1 MATVADILNY
11 AKGLAN
17 AHTGVDIDGAYGM
30 QCVDLPNA
38 ISQKFFGKAL
48 WGNAIDLLNS
58 ARGNGYTVFTSG
70 YPRAGDVFVTRES
83 SHGYGH
89 TGVII
94 ENYTGNGVLKTIEQ
108 NYGGV
113 GAAQY
118 ITRSFPTHYGGT
130 IIGWF
135 RFPVTGGS
143 SNTSSTP
150 SNPNT
155 QGDNIPDI
163 SYGGHTFKSADLRK
177 LIFQCVQRNIL
188 PGGAIAQ
195 LYLESNF
202 GDSHVGRVDNNWSGM
217 TGTAQTRPSGVVVT
231 TGSPRPPSEGGYY
244 MHYATL
250 DDFFND
256 WTYTISRYLYNVAG
270 VRNLEDYTR
279 GLFKVGGAVY
289 DYAAVGYDAYIR
301 TMRSVYNG
309 INSQNGGI
317 LDEFN
322 TLWSQGKLLKGIG
335 NVEEIV
341 VNNMSFIFNIK
352 GDPSW
357 NEGTMFFYN
366 GAINKIQ
373 GIHNPEEL
381 KYLQI
386 IWKECTGRDLKP
398 YGWTNKAPVYVRV
411 FGTLQPGNDKESQI
425 MKQLERLKQ
434 QLEDALEGA
443 V

>member
-1 MATVADILNY
+1 MATVADIVNY

-48 WGNAIDLLNS
+48 WGNAIDFLNS
-58 ARGNGYTVFTSG
+58 ARGAGYTVFTTG

-108 NYGGV
+108 NYAGV

-143 SNTSSTP
+143 NSTP
-150 SNPNT
+150 NNPNT
-155 QGDNIPDI
+155 QGDHIPDI
-163 SYGGHTFKSADLRK
+163 NYGGHIFKSADLRK

-231 TGSPRPPSEGGYY
+231 TGSPRPSNEGGYY
-244 MHYATL
+244 MHYANL

-270 VRNLEDYTR
+270 ARNLEDYTR
-279 GLFKVGGAVY
+279 GLFRVGGAVY

-322 TLWSQGKLLKGIG
+322 TLWSQGKLLKGLG
-335 NVEEIV
+335 NVEEMV
-341 VNNMSFIFNIK
+341 VNNMSFMFNIK

-366 GAINKIQ
+366 GAINRIQ
-373 GIHNPEEL
+373 PVHNMEEL
-381 KYLQI
+381 KYMEST
-386 IWKECTGRDLKP
+386 WKECTGRALKT
-398 YGWTNKAPVYVRV
+398 YGWTNMAPVYVRV
-411 FGTLQPGNDKESQI
+411 FGTLEPGNDKESQI
-425 MKQLERLKQ
+425 MKQLERLKKL
-434 QLEDALEGA
+434 LEEA

>member
-1 MATVADILNY
+1 MATVADIVNY

-58 ARGNGYTVFTSG
+58 ARGAGYTVFTTG

-108 NYGGV
+108 NYAGV

-135 RFPVTGGS
+135 RFPVTGGGG
-143 SNTSSTP
+143 SNTP
-150 SNPNT
+150 NNPNT
-155 QGDNIPDI
+155 QGDHIPDI
-163 SYGGHTFKSADLRK
+163 SYGGHTFKTADIRK
-177 LIFQCVQRNIL
+177 LLSQCVQRNIL

-231 TGSPRPPSEGGYY
+231 TGSPRPSNEGGYY
-244 MHYATL
+244 MHYANL

-270 VRNLEDYTR
+270 AKNLEDYTR
-279 GLFKVGGAVY
+279 GLFRVGGAVY
-289 DYAAVGYDAYIR
+289 DYAAVGYDAYVR

-322 TLWSQGKLLKGIG
+322 TLWSQGKLLKGFG
-335 NVEEIV
+335 NVEEMV
-341 VNNMSFIFNIK
+341 VNNMSFMFNIK
-352 GDPSW
+352 GDPNW

-366 GAINKIQ
+366 GAINRIQ
-373 GIHNPEEL
+373 GVHNMEEL
-381 KYLQI
+381 KYMNST
-386 IWKECTGRDLKP
+386 WKECTGRDLKA
-398 YGWTNKAPVYVRV
+398 YGWTNRAPVYVRV

-425 MKQLERLKQ
+425 MKQLERLKKL
-434 QLEDALEGA
+434 LEEA

>member
-1 MATVADILNY
+1 MATVTDIINY

-48 WGNAIDLLNS
+48 WGNAIDFLNS
-58 ARGNGYTVFTSG
+58 ARGAGYTVFTTG

-89 TGVII
+89 TGLII

-108 NYGGV
+108 NYAGV

-118 ITRSFPTHYGGT
+118 ITRSFPTHAGGT

-143 SNTSSTP
+143 SGGSNSTP
-150 SNPNT
+150 DNPNT

-188 PGGAIAQ
+188 PGGAISQ

-231 TGSPRPPSEGGYY
+231 TGSPRPSNEGGYY

-256 WTYTISRYLYNVAG
+256 WTYTISQYLYNVAG
-270 VRNLEDYTR
+270 AKNLEDYTR
-279 GLFKVGGAVY
+279 GLFRVGGAVY
-289 DYAAVGYDAYIR
+289 DYAAVGYDAYVR

-322 TLWSQGKLLKGIG
+322 TLWSQGKLLKGMG
-335 NVEEIV
+335 NVEEMV

-352 GDPSW
+352 GDPNW

-366 GAINKIQ
+366 GAINRIQ

-411 FGTLQPGNDKESQI
+411 FGTLQPDNDKESQV

-434 QLEDALEGA
+434 LLEEA

>member
-1 MATVADILNY
+1 MATVADIVNY

-48 WGNAIDLLNS
+48 WGNAIDFLNS
-58 ARGNGYTVFTSG
+58 ARGAGYTVFTTG

-108 NYGGV
+108 NYAGV

-135 RFPVTGGS
+135 RFPVTGGGG
-143 SNTSSTP
+143 SNTP
-150 SNPNT
+150 NNPNT
-155 QGDNIPDI
+155 QGDHIPDI
-163 SYGGHTFKSADLRK
+163 SYGGHTFKTADIRK
-177 LIFQCVQRNIL
+177 LLFQCVQRNIL

-231 TGSPRPPSEGGYY
+231 TGSPRPSNEGGYY
-244 MHYATL
+244 MHYANL

-270 VRNLEDYTR
+270 AKNLEDYTR
-279 GLFKVGGAVY
+279 GLFRVGGAVY
-289 DYAAVGYDAYIR
+289 DYAAVGYDAYVR

-322 TLWSQGKLLKGIG
+322 TLWSQGKLLKGLG
-335 NVEEIV
+335 NVEEMV
-341 VNNMSFIFNIK
+341 VNNMSFMFNIK
-352 GDPSW
+352 GDPNW

-366 GAINKIQ
+366 GAINRIQ
-373 GIHNPEEL
+373 GVHNMEEL
-381 KYLQI
+381 KYMNST
-386 IWKECTGRDLKP
+386 WKECTGRDLKA
-398 YGWTNKAPVYVRV
+398 YGWTNRAPVYVRV

-425 MKQLERLKQ
+425 MKQLERLKKL
-434 QLEDALEGA
+434 LEEA

>member
-1 MATVADILNY
+1 MATVADIVNY

-48 WGNAIDLLNS
+48 WGNAIDFLNS
-58 ARGNGYTVFTSG
+58 ARGAGYTVFTTG

-108 NYGGV
+108 NYAGV

-143 SNTSSTP
+143 SSTP
-150 SNPNT
+150 NNPNT
-155 QGDNIPDI
+155 QGDHIPDI
-163 SYGGHTFKSADLRK
+163 SYGGHTFKTADIRK
-177 LIFQCVQRNIL
+177 LLFQCVQRNIL

-231 TGSPRPPSEGGYY
+231 TGSPRPSNEGGYY
-244 MHYATL
+244 MHYANL

-270 VRNLEDYTR
+270 AKNLEDYTR
-279 GLFKVGGAVY
+279 GLFRVGGAVY
-289 DYAAVGYDAYIR
+289 DYAAVGYDAYVR

-322 TLWSQGKLLKGIG
+322 TLWSQGKLLKGLG
-335 NVEEIV
+335 NVEEMV
-341 VNNMSFIFNIK
+341 VNNMSFMFNIK
-352 GDPSW
+352 GDPGW

-366 GAINKIQ
+366 GAINRIQ
-373 GIHNPEEL
+373 GVHNMEEL
-381 KYLQI
+381 KYMNST
-386 IWKECTGRDLKP
+386 WKECTGRDLKA
-398 YGWTNKAPVYVRV
+398 YGWTNRAPVYVRV

-425 MKQLERLKQ
+425 MKQLERLKKL
-434 QLEDALEGA
+434 LEEA

>member
-1 MATVADILNY
+1 MATVADIVNY

-58 ARGNGYTVFTSG
+58 ARGAGYTVFTTG

-108 NYGGV
+108 NYAGV

-143 SNTSSTP
+143 DNTP
-150 SNPNT
+150 NNPNT
-155 QGDNIPDI
+155 QGDHIPDI
-163 SYGGHTFKSADLRK
+163 SYGGHTFKTADIRK
-177 LIFQCVQRNIL
+177 LLFQCVQRNIL

-231 TGSPRPPSEGGYY
+231 TGSPRPSNEGGYY
-244 MHYATL
+244 MHYANL

-270 VRNLEDYTR
+270 AKNLEDYTR
-279 GLFKVGGAVY
+279 GLFRVGGAVY
-289 DYAAVGYDAYIR
+289 DYAAVGYDAYVR

-322 TLWSQGKLLKGIG
+322 TLWSQGKLLKGFG
-335 NVEEIV
+335 NVEEMV
-341 VNNMSFIFNIK
+341 VNNMSFMFNIK
-352 GDPSW
+352 GDPNW

-366 GAINKIQ
+366 GAINRIQ
-373 GIHNPEEL
+373 GVHNMEEL
-381 KYLQI
+381 KYMNST
-386 IWKECTGRDLKP
+386 WKECTGRDLKA
-398 YGWTNKAPVYVRV
+398 YGWTNRAPVYVRV

-425 MKQLERLKQ
+425 MKQLERLKKL
-434 QLEDALEGA
+434 LEEA

>member
-1 MATVADILNY
+1 MATVADIVNY

-48 WGNAIDLLNS
+48 WGNAIDFLNS
-58 ARGNGYTVFTSG
+58 ARGAGYTVFTTG

-89 TGVII
+89 TGLII

-108 NYGGV
+108 NYAGV

-143 SNTSSTP
+143 SSTP
-150 SNPNT
+150 NNPNT
-155 QGDNIPDI
+155 QGDHIPDI
-163 SYGGHTFKSADLRK
+163 SYGGHTFKTADIRK
-177 LIFQCVQRNIL
+177 LLFQCVQRNIL

-231 TGSPRPPSEGGYY
+231 TGSPRPSNEGGYY
-244 MHYATL
+244 MHYANL

-270 VRNLEDYTR
+270 AKNLEDYTR
-279 GLFKVGGAVY
+279 GLFRVGGAVY
-289 DYAAVGYDAYIR
+289 DYAAVGYDAYVR

-322 TLWSQGKLLKGIG
+322 TLWSQGKLLKGLG
-335 NVEEIV
+335 NVEEMV
-341 VNNMSFIFNIK
+341 VNNMSFMFNIK

-366 GAINKIQ
+366 GAINRIQ
-373 GIHNPEEL
+373 GVHNMEEL
-381 KYLQI
+381 KYMNST
-386 IWKECTGRDLKP
+386 WKECTGRDLKA
-398 YGWTNKAPVYVRV
+398 YGWTNRAPVYVRV

-425 MKQLERLKQ
+425 MKQLERLKKL
-434 QLEDALEGA
+434 LEDA

>member
-1 MATVADILNY
+1 MASVTDILNY

-58 ARGNGYTVFTSG
+58 ARGVGYTVFTTG

-83 SHGYGH
+83 SHNYGH
-89 TGVII
+89 TGLII
-94 ENYTGNGVLKTIEQ
+94 ENYTGNGTLKTIEQ
-108 NYGGV
+108 NYAGV

-118 ITRSFPTHYGGT
+118 INRSFPSHAGGT

-143 SNTSSTP
+143 SSSSDS
-150 SNPNT
+150 SNS
-155 QGDNIPDI
+155 QQQEHIPDI
-163 SYGGHTFKSADLRK
+163 SYGGHTFSSANLRK
-177 LIFQCVQRNIL
+177 LLYHCVTRNIL

-202 GDSHVGRVDNNWSGM
+202 GDSNVGRTDNNWSGM

-231 TGSPRPPSEGGYY
+231 TGSARPASEGGNY
-244 MHYATL
+244 MHYANL

-256 WTYTISRYLYNVAG
+256 WTYLISRYLYNVAG
-270 VRNLEDYTR
+270 AKNIEDYTR

-289 DYAAVGYDAYIR
+289 DYAAIGYSAYIS

-322 TLWSQGKLLKGIG
+322 TLWSQGKLLSGIG
-335 NVEEIV
+335 NVEEII

-381 KYLQI
+381 YYLQI
-386 IWKECTGRDLKP
+386 CWKECTGRDLKP
-398 YGWTNKAPVYVRV
+398 YGWDTSAPVYNRV
-411 FGTLQPGNDKESQI
+411 FGTLVPSNDKQSSI
-425 MKQLERLKQ
+425 MKQLEKMKAKLD
-434 QLEDALEGA
+434 EAL
-443 V
+443 

>member
-1 MATVADILNY
+1 MASVTDILNY

-17 AHTGVDIDGAYGM
+17 ARTGVDIDGAYGM

-58 ARGNGYTVFTSG
+58 ARGVGYTVFTTG

-83 SHGYGH
+83 THGYGH
-89 TGVII
+89 TGLII

-108 NYGGV
+108 NYAGV

-118 ITRSFPTHYGGT
+118 ITRSFPSHAGGT

-143 SNTSSTP
+143 DNTP

-155 QGDNIPDI
+155 QGDHIPDI
-163 SYGGHTFKSADLRK
+163 SYGGHTFKTADIRK
-177 LIFQCVQRNIL
+177 LIYQCVQRNIL

-202 GDSHVGRVDNNWSGM
+202 GDSTVGKTDNNWSGM

-231 TGSPRPPSEGGYY
+231 TGLARPASEGGYY
-244 MHYATL
+244 MHYANL

-270 VRNLEDYTR
+270 AKNLEDYTR
-279 GLFKVGGAVY
+279 GLFRVGGAVY
-289 DYAAVGYDAYIR
+289 DYAAVGYASYIS

-322 TLWSQGKLLKGIG
+322 TLWSQGKLLKGLG
-335 NVEEIV
+335 NVEEMV

-352 GDPSW
+352 GDPNW

-366 GAINKIQ
+366 GAINRIQ

-425 MKQLERLKQ
+425 MKQLERLKKL
-434 QLEDALEGA
+434 LEEAL
-443 V
+443 

>member
-1 MATVADILNY
+1 MATVADIVNY

-48 WGNAIDLLNS
+48 WGNAIDFLNS
-58 ARGNGYTVFTSG
+58 ARGAGYTVFTTG

-94 ENYTGNGVLKTIEQ
+94 ESYTGNGVLKTIEQ
-108 NYGGV
+108 NYAGV

-143 SNTSSTP
+143 DNTP
-150 SNPNT
+150 NNPNT
-155 QGDNIPDI
+155 QGDHIPNI
-163 SYGGHTFKSADLRK
+163 SYGGHTFKTADIRK
-177 LIFQCVQRNIL
+177 LLFQCVQRNIL

-231 TGSPRPPSEGGYY
+231 TGSPRPSNEGGYY
-244 MHYATL
+244 MHYANL

-270 VRNLEDYTR
+270 AKNLEDYTR
-279 GLFKVGGAVY
+279 GLFRVGGAVY
-289 DYAAVGYDAYIR
+289 DYAAVGYDAYVR

-322 TLWSQGKLLKGIG
+322 TLWSQGKLLKGLG
-335 NVEEIV
+335 NVEEMV
-341 VNNMSFIFNIK
+341 VNNMSFMFNIK

-366 GAINKIQ
+366 GAINRIQ
-373 GIHNPEEL
+373 GVHNMEEL
-381 KYLQI
+381 KYMNST
-386 IWKECTGRDLKP
+386 WKECTGRDLKA
-398 YGWTNKAPVYVRV
+398 YGWTNRAPVYVRV
-411 FGTLQPGNDKESQI
+411 FGTLQPDNDKESQI
-425 MKQLERLKQ
+425 MKQLERLKKL
-434 QLEDALEGA
+434 LEEA

>member
-1 MATVADILNY
+1 MATVADIVNY

-48 WGNAIDLLNS
+48 WGNAIDFLNS
-58 ARGNGYTVFTSG
+58 ARGAGYTVFTTG

-108 NYGGV
+108 NYAGV

-135 RFPVTGGS
+135 RFPVTGGGG
-143 SNTSSTP
+143 SNTP
-150 SNPNT
+150 NNPNT
-155 QGDNIPDI
+155 QGDHIPDI
-163 SYGGHTFKSADLRK
+163 SYGGHTFKTADIRK
-177 LIFQCVQRNIL
+177 LLFQCVQRNIL

-231 TGSPRPPSEGGYY
+231 TGSPRPSNEGGYY
-244 MHYATL
+244 MHYANL

-270 VRNLEDYTR
+270 AKNLEDYTR
-279 GLFKVGGAVY
+279 GLFRVGGAVY
-289 DYAAVGYDAYIR
+289 DYAAVGYDAYVR

-322 TLWSQGKLLKGIG
+322 TLWSQGKLLKGLG
-335 NVEEIV
+335 NVEEMV

-352 GDPSW
+352 GDPNW

-366 GAINKIQ
+366 GAINRIQ

-398 YGWTNKAPVYVRV
+398 YGWTNRAPVYVRV

-425 MKQLERLKQ
+425 MKQLERLKKL
-434 QLEDALEGA
+434 LEEA

>member
-1 MATVADILNY
+1 MATVTDILNY

-58 ARGNGYTVFTSG
+58 ARGVGYTVFTTG

-108 NYGGV
+108 NYAGV

-231 TGSPRPPSEGGYY
+231 TGSARPPSEGGYY

-270 VRNLEDYTR
+270 ARNLEDYTR

-335 NVEEIV
+335 NVEEMV
-341 VNNMSFIFNIK
+341 VNNMSFMFNIK
-352 GDPSW
+352 GDPNW

-373 GIHNPEEL
+373 GVHNMEEL
-381 KYLQI
+381 KYMNST
-386 IWKECTGRDLKP
+386 WKECTGRDLKA

-411 FGTLQPGNDKESQI
+411 FGTLEPGNDKESQI
-425 MKQLERLKQ
+425 MKQLERLKEL
-434 QLEDALEGA
+434 LEEA

>member
-1 MATVADILNY
+1 MATVADIVNY

-17 AHTGVDIDGAYGM
+17 AHTGVDIDGVYGM

-48 WGNAIDLLNS
+48 WGNAIDFLNS
-58 ARGNGYTVFTSG
+58 ARGAGYTVFTTG

-108 NYGGV
+108 NYAGV

-135 RFPVTGGS
+135 RFPVTGGGG
-143 SNTSSTP
+143 SNTP
-150 SNPNT
+150 NNPNT
-155 QGDNIPDI
+155 QGDHIPDI
-163 SYGGHTFKSADLRK
+163 SYGGHTFKTADIRK
-177 LIFQCVQRNIL
+177 LLFQCVQRNIL

-231 TGSPRPPSEGGYY
+231 TGSPRPSNEGGYY
-244 MHYATL
+244 MHYANL

-270 VRNLEDYTR
+270 AKNLEDYTR
-279 GLFKVGGAVY
+279 GLFRVGGAVY
-289 DYAAVGYDAYIR
+289 DYAAVGYDAYVR

-322 TLWSQGKLLKGIG
+322 TLWSQGKLLKGLG
-335 NVEEIV
+335 NVEEMV
-341 VNNMSFIFNIK
+341 VNNMSFMFNIK
-352 GDPSW
+352 GDPNW

-366 GAINKIQ
+366 GAINRIQ
-373 GIHNPEEL
+373 GVHNMEEL
-381 KYLQI
+381 KYMNST
-386 IWKECTGRDLKP
+386 WKECTGRDLKA
-398 YGWTNKAPVYVRV
+398 YGWTNRAPVYVRV

-425 MKQLERLKQ
+425 MKQLERLKKL
-434 QLEDALEGA
+434 LEEA

>member
-1 MATVADILNY
+1 MATVADIINY

-48 WGNAIDLLNS
+48 WGNAIDFLNS
-58 ARGNGYTVFTSG
+58 ARGAGYTVFTSG

-89 TGVII
+89 TGLII

-108 NYGGV
+108 NYAGV

-135 RFPVTGGS
+135 RFPVTGGG
-143 SNTSSTP
+143 SNNTP
-150 SNPNT
+150 NNPNT
-155 QGDNIPDI
+155 QGDHIPDI
-163 SYGGHTFKSADLRK
+163 SYGGHTFKTADLRK
-177 LIFQCVQRNIL
+177 LLFQCVQRNIL

-231 TGSPRPPSEGGYY
+231 TGSARPSNEGGYY
-244 MHYATL
+244 MHYANL

-270 VRNLEDYTR
+270 AKNLEDYTR
-279 GLFKVGGAVY
+279 GLFRVGGAVY

-335 NVEEIV
+335 NVEEMV
-341 VNNMSFIFNIK
+341 VNNMSFMFNIK

-366 GAINKIQ
+366 GAINRIQ
-373 GIHNPEEL
+373 GVHNMEEL
-381 KYLQI
+381 KYMNST
-386 IWKECTGRDLKP
+386 WKECTGRDLKA
-398 YGWTNKAPVYVRV
+398 YGWTNRAPVYVRV

-425 MKQLERLKQ
+425 MKQLERLKKL
-434 QLEDALEGA
+434 LEEA

>member
-1 MATVADILNY
+1 MATVADIVNY

-58 ARGNGYTVFTSG
+58 ARGVGYTVFTTG

-108 NYGGV
+108 NYAGV

-118 ITRSFPTHYGGT
+118 VTRSFPTHYGGT

-135 RFPVTGGS
+135 RFPVTGGGG
-143 SNTSSTP
+143 SNTP
-150 SNPNT
+150 NNPNT
-155 QGDNIPDI
+155 QGDHIPDI
-163 SYGGHTFKSADLRK
+163 SYGGHTFKTADIRK
-177 LIFQCVQRNIL
+177 LLFQCVQRNIL

-231 TGSPRPPSEGGYY
+231 TGSPRPSNEGGYY
-244 MHYATL
+244 MHYANL

-270 VRNLEDYTR
+270 AKNLEDYTR
-279 GLFKVGGAVY
+279 GLFRVGGAVY
-289 DYAAVGYDAYIR
+289 DYAAVGYDAYVR

-322 TLWSQGKLLKGIG
+322 TLWSQGKLLKGFG
-335 NVEEIV
+335 NVEEMV
-341 VNNMSFIFNIK
+341 VNNMSFMFNIK
-352 GDPSW
+352 GDPNW

-366 GAINKIQ
+366 GAINRIQ
-373 GIHNPEEL
+373 GVHNMEEL
-381 KYLQI
+381 KYMNST
-386 IWKECTGRDLKP
+386 WKECTGRDLKA
-398 YGWTNKAPVYVRV
+398 YGWTNRAPVYVRV

-425 MKQLERLKQ
+425 MKQLERLKKL
-434 QLEDALEGA
+434 LEEA

>member
-1 MATVADILNY
+1 MATVADIVNY

-48 WGNAIDLLNS
+48 WGNAIDFLNS
-58 ARGNGYTVFTSG
+58 ARGAGYTVFNTG

-108 NYGGV
+108 NYAGV

-143 SNTSSTP
+143 DNTP
-150 SNPNT
+150 NNPNT
-155 QGDNIPDI
+155 QGDHIPDI
-163 SYGGHTFKSADLRK
+163 SYGGHTFKTADIRK
-177 LIFQCVQRNIL
+177 LLFQCVQRNIL

-231 TGSPRPPSEGGYY
+231 TGSPRPSNEGGYY
-244 MHYATL
+244 MHYANL

-270 VRNLEDYTR
+270 ARNLEDYTR
-279 GLFKVGGAVY
+279 GLFRVGGAVY
-289 DYAAVGYDAYIR
+289 DYAAVGYDAYVR

-322 TLWSQGKLLKGIG
+322 TLWSQGKLLKGLG
-335 NVEEIV
+335 NVEEMV
-341 VNNMSFIFNIK
+341 VNNMSFMFNIK

-366 GAINKIQ
+366 GAINRIQ
-373 GIHNPEEL
+373 GVHNMEEL
-381 KYLQI
+381 KYMNST
-386 IWKECTGRDLKP
+386 WKECTGRDLKA
-398 YGWTNKAPVYVRV
+398 YGWTNRAPVYVRV

-425 MKQLERLKQ
+425 MKQLERLKKL
-434 QLEDALEGA
+434 LEEA

>member
-1 MATVADILNY
+1 MATVADIINY

-48 WGNAIDLLNS
+48 WGNAIDFLNS
-58 ARGNGYTVFTSG
+58 ARGAGYTVFTTG
-70 YPRAGDVFVTRES
+70 YPRAGDVFVTRET

-89 TGVII
+89 TGIII

-118 ITRSFPTHYGGT
+118 ITRNFPTHYGGT

-143 SNTSSTP
+143 SDSPNNGNTA
-150 SNPNT
+150 
-155 QGDNIPDI
+155 QEHIPDI
-163 SYGGHTFKSADLRK
+163 SYGGHTFKTSDLRK
-177 LIFQCVQRNIL
+177 LLFQCATRNIL

-202 GDSHVGRVDNNWSGM
+202 GDSNVGRVDNNWSGM

-231 TGSPRPPSEGGYY
+231 TGSPRPASEGGYY
-244 MHYATL
+244 MHYANI

-256 WTYTISRYLYNVAG
+256 WTYLISRYLYNVAG
-270 VRNLEDYTR
+270 AKNLEDYTR
-279 GLFKVGGAVY
+279 GLFRVGGAAY
-289 DYAAVGYDAYIR
+289 DYAAVGYDSYVN

-322 TLWSQGKLLKGIG
+322 TLWSQGKLLSGLG
-335 NVEEIV
+335 NVEEVV
-341 VNNMSFIFNIK
+341 VNNMSFMFNIK

-373 GIHNPEEL
+373 GVHNMEEL
-381 KYLQI
+381 NYMNST
-386 IWKECTGRDLKP
+386 WKECTGRDLKA
-398 YGWTNKAPVYVRV
+398 YGWTNNAPVYVRV
-411 FGTLQPGNDKESQI
+411 FGTLQPGNDTESQI
-425 MKQLERLKQ
+425 MKQLERLKNL
-434 QLEDALEGA
+434 LEEA

>member
-1 MATVADILNY
+1 MATVADIVNY

-58 ARGNGYTVFTSG
+58 ARGVGYTVFTTG

-108 NYGGV
+108 NYAGV

-118 ITRSFPTHYGGT
+118 VTRSFPTHYGGT

-135 RFPVTGGS
+135 RFPVTGGGG
-143 SNTSSTP
+143 SNTP
-150 SNPNT
+150 NNPNT
-155 QGDNIPDI
+155 QGDHIPDI
-163 SYGGHTFKSADLRK
+163 SYGGHTFKTADIRK
-177 LIFQCVQRNIL
+177 LLFQCVQRNIL

-231 TGSPRPPSEGGYY
+231 TGSPRPSNEGGYY
-244 MHYATL
+244 MHYANL

-270 VRNLEDYTR
+270 AKNLEDYTR
-279 GLFKVGGAVY
+279 GLFRVGGAVY
-289 DYAAVGYDAYIR
+289 DYAAVGYDAYVR

-322 TLWSQGKLLKGIG
+322 TLWSQGKLLKGFG
-335 NVEEIV
+335 NVEEMV

-352 GDPSW
+352 GDPNW
-357 NEGTMFFYN
+357 NEGSMFFYN
-366 GAINKIQ
+366 GAINRIQ

-398 YGWTNKAPVYVRV
+398 YGWTNRAPVYVRV

-425 MKQLERLKQ
+425 MKQLERLKKL
-434 QLEDALEGA
+434 LEEA

>member
-1 MATVADILNY
+1 MATVADIVNY

-48 WGNAIDLLNS
+48 WGNAIDFLNS
-58 ARGNGYTVFTSG
+58 ARGAGYTVFTTG

-108 NYGGV
+108 NYAGV

-135 RFPVTGGS
+135 RFPVTGGGGN
-143 SNTSSTP
+143 NTP
-150 SNPNT
+150 NNPNT
-155 QGDNIPDI
+155 QGDHIPDI
-163 SYGGHTFKSADLRK
+163 SYGGHTFKTADLRK

-231 TGSPRPPSEGGYY
+231 TGSPRPSNEGGYY
-244 MHYATL
+244 MHYANL

-270 VRNLEDYTR
+270 ARNLEDYTR
-279 GLFKVGGAVY
+279 GLFRVGGAVY

-322 TLWSQGKLLKGIG
+322 TLWSQGKLLKGLG
-335 NVEEIV
+335 NVEEMV
-341 VNNMSFIFNIK
+341 VNNMSFMFNIK

-366 GAINKIQ
+366 GAINRIQ
-373 GIHNPEEL
+373 GVHNMEEL
-381 KYLQI
+381 KYMNA
-386 IWKECTGRDLKP
+386 IWKECTGRDLKA
-398 YGWTNKAPVYVRV
+398 YGWTNRAPVYVRV

-425 MKQLERLKQ
+425 MKQLERLKKL
-434 QLEDALEGA
+434 LEEA

>member
-1 MATVADILNY
+1 MATVADIINY

-48 WGNAIDLLNS
+48 WGNAIDFLNS
-58 ARGNGYTVFTSG
+58 ARGAGYTVFTSG

-89 TGVII
+89 TGLII

-108 NYGGV
+108 NYAGV

-135 RFPVTGGS
+135 RFPVTGGGGN
-143 SNTSSTP
+143 NTP
-150 SNPNT
+150 NNPNT
-155 QGDNIPDI
+155 QGDHIPDI
-163 SYGGHTFKSADLRK
+163 SYGGHTFKTADLRK
-177 LIFQCVQRNIL
+177 LLFQCVQRNIL

-231 TGSPRPPSEGGYY
+231 TGSARPSNEGGYY
-244 MHYATL
+244 MHYANL

-270 VRNLEDYTR
+270 AKNLEDYTR
-279 GLFKVGGAVY
+279 GLFRVGGAVY

-335 NVEEIV
+335 NVEEMV
-341 VNNMSFIFNIK
+341 VNNMSFMFNIK

-366 GAINKIQ
+366 GAINRIQ
-373 GIHNPEEL
+373 GVHNMEEL
-381 KYLQI
+381 KYMNST
-386 IWKECTGRDLKP
+386 WKECTGRDLKA
-398 YGWTNKAPVYVRV
+398 YGWTNRAPVYVRV

-425 MKQLERLKQ
+425 MKQLERLKKL
-434 QLEDALEGA
+434 LEEA

>member
-1 MATVADILNY
+1 MATVTDIINY

-17 AHTGVDIDGAYGM
+17 AHTGVDIDGVYGM

-48 WGNAIDLLNS
+48 WGNAIDFLNS
-58 ARGNGYTVFTSG
+58 ARGAGYTVFTTG

-89 TGVII
+89 TGLII

-108 NYGGV
+108 NYAGV

-118 ITRSFPTHYGGT
+118 ITRSFPSHAGGT

-143 SNTSSTP
+143 DNTP
-150 SNPNT
+150 NNPNT
-155 QGDNIPDI
+155 QGDHIPDI
-163 SYGGHTFKSADLRK
+163 SYGGHTFKTADIRK
-177 LIFQCVQRNIL
+177 LLFQCVQRNIL

-231 TGSPRPPSEGGYY
+231 TGSPRPSNEGGYY
-244 MHYATL
+244 MHYANL

-270 VRNLEDYTR
+270 AKNLEDYTR
-279 GLFKVGGAVY
+279 GLFRVGGAVY
-289 DYAAVGYDAYIR
+289 DYAAVGYDAYVR

-322 TLWSQGKLLKGIG
+322 TLWSQGKLLKGLG
-335 NVEEIV
+335 NVEEMV
-341 VNNMSFIFNIK
+341 VNNMSFMFNIK
-352 GDPSW
+352 GDPGW

-366 GAINKIQ
+366 GAINRIQ
-373 GIHNPEEL
+373 GVHNMEEL
-381 KYLQI
+381 KYMNST
-386 IWKECTGRDLKP
+386 WKECTGRDLKA
-398 YGWTNKAPVYVRV
+398 YGWTNRAPVYVRV

-425 MKQLERLKQ
+425 MKQLERLKKL
-434 QLEDALEGA
+434 LEEA

>member
-1 MATVADILNY
+1 MATVADIINY

-48 WGNAIDLLNS
+48 WGNAIDFLNS
-58 ARGNGYTVFTSG
+58 ARGAGYTVFTTG

-108 NYGGV
+108 NYAGV

-135 RFPVTGGS
+135 RFPVTGGGDN
-143 SNTSSTP
+143 NTP
-150 SNPNT
+150 NNPNT
-155 QGDNIPDI
+155 QGDHIPDI
-163 SYGGHTFKSADLRK
+163 SYGGHTFKTADLRK

-231 TGSPRPPSEGGYY
+231 TGSPRPSNEGGYY
-244 MHYATL
+244 MHYANL

-270 VRNLEDYTR
+270 ARNLEDYTR
-279 GLFKVGGAVY
+279 GLFRVGGAVY

-322 TLWSQGKLLKGIG
+322 TLWSQGKLLKGLG
-335 NVEEIV
+335 NVEEMV
-341 VNNMSFIFNIK
+341 VNNMSFMFNIK

-366 GAINKIQ
+366 GAINRIQ
-373 GIHNPEEL
+373 GVHNMEEL
-381 KYLQI
+381 KYMNST
-386 IWKECTGRDLKP
+386 WKECTGRDLKA
-398 YGWTNKAPVYVRV
+398 YGWTNRAPVYVRV

-425 MKQLERLKQ
+425 MKQLERLKKL
-434 QLEDALEGA
+434 LEEA

>member
-1 MATVADILNY
+1 MATVADIVNY

-58 ARGNGYTVFTSG
+58 ARGAGYTVFTTG

-108 NYGGV
+108 NYAGV

-118 ITRSFPTHYGGT
+118 VTRSFPTHYGGT

-135 RFPVTGGS
+135 RFPVTGGGG
-143 SNTSSTP
+143 SNTP
-150 SNPNT
+150 NNPNT
-155 QGDNIPDI
+155 QGDHIPDI
-163 SYGGHTFKSADLRK
+163 SYGGHTFKTADIRK
-177 LIFQCVQRNIL
+177 LLFQCVQRNIL

-231 TGSPRPPSEGGYY
+231 TGSPRPSNEGGYY
-244 MHYATL
+244 MHYANL

-270 VRNLEDYTR
+270 AKNLEDYTR
-279 GLFKVGGAVY
+279 GLFRVGGAVY
-289 DYAAVGYDAYIR
+289 DYAAVGYDAYVR

-322 TLWSQGKLLKGIG
+322 TLWSQGKLLKGLG
-335 NVEEIV
+335 NVEEMV

-352 GDPSW
+352 GDPNW
-357 NEGTMFFYN
+357 NPGTMFFYN
-366 GAINKIQ
+366 GAINRIQ

-398 YGWTNKAPVYVRV
+398 YGWTNAAPVYVRV

-425 MKQLERLKQ
+425 MKQLERLKKL
-434 QLEDALEGA
+434 LEEA

>member
-1 MATVADILNY
+1 MATVADIVNY

-58 ARGNGYTVFTSG
+58 ARGAGYTVFTTG

-108 NYGGV
+108 NYAGV

-135 RFPVTGGS
+135 RFPVTGGGG
-143 SNTSSTP
+143 SNTP
-150 SNPNT
+150 NNPNT
-155 QGDNIPDI
+155 QGDHIPDI
-163 SYGGHTFKSADLRK
+163 SYGGHTFKTADIRK
-177 LIFQCVQRNIL
+177 LLFQCVQRNIL

-231 TGSPRPPSEGGYY
+231 TGSPRPSNEGGYY
-244 MHYATL
+244 MHYANL

-270 VRNLEDYTR
+270 AKNLEDYTR
-279 GLFKVGGAVY
+279 GLFRVGGAAY
-289 DYAAVGYDAYIR
+289 DYAAVGYDAYVR

-322 TLWSQGKLLKGIG
+322 TLWSQGKLLKGLG
-335 NVEEIV
+335 NVEEMV
-341 VNNMSFIFNIK
+341 VNNMSFMFNIK

-357 NEGTMFFYN
+357 NEGTVYFYN

-373 GIHNPEEL
+373 GVHNPEEL
-381 KYLQI
+381 KYMYA
-386 IWKECTGRDLKP
+386 IWKECTGRDLKA
-398 YGWTNKAPVYVRV
+398 YGWTNRAPVYVRV

-425 MKQLERLKQ
+425 MKQLERLKKL
-434 QLEDALEGA
+434 LEEA